1 MSKPELS
8 VVIPTKNEEAN
19 IATCIRA
26 FDAVRARVEIVVVDN
41 FSTDRTREIAAALG
55 ARVFTQGPER
65 CAQRNRGWREATG
78 AVILF
83 VDADMILPFA
93 TTEEILSIYASA
105 PTPLLYSPF
114 PIPAPS
120 PFPSL
125 YIPEQRMGHGLR
137 LRARNF
143 ERSFYDGT
151 CIDGLRVI
159 PRAWLEKAG
168 GYDESL
174 VACEDWDLDRRLL
187 AAGTPT
193 AVTKGHLIH
202 NEANQGLARLLAKK
216 AYYAKSVDAYRR
228 KWRNDA
234 VCRRQFGLFYRFFG
248 VFVENGKWKRLLR
261 HPLLATVMYVER
273 FLVGVTYI
281 LHRGT
286 TSPTPCA
293 RRSPPS
299 PD

>member
-26 FDAVRARVEIVVVDN
+26 FDAMRAWIEIVVVDN
-41 FSTDRTREIAAALG
+41 FSSDRTREIASALG

-78 AVILF
+78 DVILF
-83 VDADMILPFA
+83 VDADMILPYK
-93 TTEEILSIYASA
+93 TIDEILS
-105 PTPLLYSPF
+105 LYTS
-114 PIPAPS
+114 PIPHPS
-120 PFPSL
+120 FLTSHPSSLPSL
-125 YIPEQRMGHGLR
+125 YIPEQRVGQGLR

-151 CIDGLRVI
+151 CIDGLRAI
-159 PRAWLEKAG
+159 PRVWLEKVG
-168 GYDESL
+168 GYDEGL

-187 AAGTPT
+187 AAGVLT
-193 AVTKGHLIH
+193 AVTKGCLLH
-202 NEANQGLARLLAKK
+202 NETNQGLARLLAKK

-234 VCRRQFGLFYRFFG
+234 TCRRQFGLAYRFFG

-261 HPLLATVMYVER
+261 HPILAAVMYVER
-273 FLVGVTYI
+273 ILVGATYLI
-281 LHRGT
+281 HRKEG
-286 TSPTPCA
+286 SQSNGGC
-293 RRSPPS
+293 
-299 PD
+299 